1 MNKKKN
7 PFWFYLVLLL
17 IPLIFLVILEVI
29 LNLSGYGKNLD
40 QWIETEDNRIALN
53 PDIAARY
60 FTNIEN
66 YPSSNNDSFDANKDK
81 NTFRI
86 FVLGGSTTA
95 GFPFSPNGTFAR
107 YLKDYLGTHFIE
119 LNFEVINLGI
129 TAVNTYTLLDLI
141 PGVLEQSPDLIILY
155 AGHNEYYGAL
165 GVGSTQNL
173 GSSPNLIYLY
183 LSLNKFKLF
192 QLMKDFTRW
201 IFNLFSERV
210 EMDQQK
216 TLMTGM
222 ASEKSIEYESDLYF
236 KGVSQFETNL
246 ENILSKISR
255 RNVPVLIGTLS
266 SNVRDQKPF
275 ISTNFKGKSAD
286 YFFRLGREKFK
297 KGEFKSADSLFNLAK
312 ELDGLR
318 FRAPNKF
325 NSVIKHL
332 SEKYNSILVDIASY
346 FKEISKGNIVGNN
359 LMVDHLHPNLEGY
372 RLMARS
378 FYNTIV
384 EKGLLNNFHT
394 VKVNS
399 VNDSTIISNFG
410 YSKLDSLIAQYRI
423 NNLLSNWPF
432 KKNIIKK
439 TESKPTDKIAKL
451 AYEVVFEN
459 MNWRSA
465 HQEAYRWY
473 LLKKDFQNFSRE
485 IKVILSQYPYKYNY
499 YNYAAEK
506 LLENEQ
512 YDLAWYFLVNRNRI
526 SPDAFSTKWMGNI
539 YLKYNQ
545 NNEAIKFLEKSL
557 KLNPNDVQALFNT
570 GLAYYRMGKNEPAK
584 KFFETCLIVNPN
596 HKSAKLLLQKLK

>member
-7 PFWFYLVLLL
+7 PFWFYIVLVV

-29 LNLSGYGKNLD
+29 LNFSGYGKNLD
-40 QWIETEDNRIALN
+40 QWIETEDNRIGLN

-66 YPSSNNDSFDANKDK
+66 YPSSNNDSFEPNKDN

-95 GFPFSPNGTFAR
+95 GFPFSPNGTFPR
-107 YLKDYLGTHFIE
+107 YLRDYLGTHYGEI
-119 LNFEVINLGI
+119 NFEVINLGI
-129 TAVNTYTLLDLI
+129 TAVNTYTLLDII
-141 PGVLEQSPDLIILY
+141 PGVLEQSPDLIIIY
-155 AGHNEYYGAL
+155 TGHNEYYGAL
-165 GVGSTQNL
+165 GVGSTQKF

-192 QLMKDFTRW
+192 QLMKDFTSW

-210 EMDQQK
+210 EMDTQK

-222 ASEKSIEYESDLYF
+222 AFEKSIEYESDLYL

-246 ENILSKISR
+246 ENILSKISS
-255 RNVPVLIGTLS
+255 RNIPVMIGTLS
-266 SNVRDQKPF
+266 SNLRDQKPF
-275 ISTNFKGKSAD
+275 ISTSFKGNAAED
-286 YFFRLGREKFK
+286 IFRSGREEFNR
-297 KGEFKSADSLFNLAK
+297 GEYKSADSLFNLAK
-312 ELDGLR
+312 DLDGLR

-325 NSVIKHL
+325 NFVIKSL
-332 SEKYNSILVDIASY
+332 SAKYKSILVDIESN
-346 FKEISKGNIVGNN
+346 FKEISEGKIVGNN
-359 LMVDHLHPNLEGY
+359 IMVDHLHPNLEGY

-378 FYNTIV
+378 FFNTIV
-384 EKGLLNNFHT
+384 EKGLLINFST
-394 VKVNS
+394 AKINS
-399 VNDSTIISNFG
+399 LNDSTVISNFG
-410 YSKLDSLIAQYRI
+410 YSKLDSLIAQFRI
-423 NNLLSNWPF
+423 NNLLNNWPF
-432 KKNIIKK
+432 KTGNVKK
-439 TESKPTDKIAKL
+439 SPSKPSDKIAKL

-473 LLKKDFQNFSRE
+473 LSKKDFQNFSRE
-485 IKVILSQYPYKYNY
+485 IRVILSQYPYKYNY

-512 YDLAWYFLVNRNRI
+512 YDLAWYFLVNRNKF
-526 SPDAFSTKWMGNI
+526 SPDAFSTKWLGNI

-545 NNEAIKFLEKSL
+545 NNEAIKFLEQSL
-557 KLNPNDVQALFNT
+557 RLNPNDDQALFNI
-570 GLAYYRMGKNEPAK
+570 GLAYYRIGKNEPAK
-584 KFFETCLIVNPN
+584 KYFETCLIVNPN
-596 HKSAKLLLQKLK
+596 HKSAKSLLQKLK